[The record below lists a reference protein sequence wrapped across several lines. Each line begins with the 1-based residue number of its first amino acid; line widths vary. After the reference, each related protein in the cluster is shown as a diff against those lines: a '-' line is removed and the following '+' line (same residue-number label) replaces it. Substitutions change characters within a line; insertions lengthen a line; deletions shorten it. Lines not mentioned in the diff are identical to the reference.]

1 MADTQKPRQTSPKG
15 KVHKRNE
22 SQESA
27 HAARQRKRDNKR
39 KGLKAGSRQAV
50 EQETSGI
57 KSGSGSKDPRVGS
70 RKPVALVVEPAKKP
84 VAAKP
89 AKAVKTAEQIAEQ
102 IAEQQAKQLQLK
114 LEQELATIENDERL
128 NLLLDRLDD
137 GLSVSAD
144 DEAWLDARLAR
155 HQELLVALGMDDDD
169 DDDVAEPA
177 SPDDLLQRFINDDF
191 DPSEID
197 PEYKPSKK

>member
-89 AKAVKTAEQIAEQ
+89 AKAGKTAEQ

-114 LEQELATIENDERL
+114 LEQELAAIENDERL

>member
-39 KGLKAGSRQAV
+39 KGLKAGSRQTV

-70 RKPVALVVEPAKKP
+70 RKPVALVVEPAKKL
-84 VAAKP
+84 VVAKP
-89 AKAVKTAEQIAEQ
+89 AKAAKTAEQ

-114 LEQELATIENDERL
+114 LEQELAAIENDERL

-144 DEAWLDARLAR
+144 DEAWLDSRLAR
-155 HQELLVALGMDDDD
+155 HQELLVALGMDDEDD
-169 DDDVAEPA
+169 DDEAEPT

>member
-50 EQETSGI
+50 EQQTSST

-102 IAEQQAKQLQLK
+102 QAKQLQLK
-114 LEQELATIENDERL
+114 LEQELAAIENDERL

>member
-50 EQETSGI
+50 EQQTSST

-70 RKPVALVVEPAKKP
+70 RKPVALVVEPAKKS
-84 VAAKP
+84 VVAKP
-89 AKAVKTAEQIAEQ
+89 AKAEKTAEQVAEL
-102 IAEQQAKQLQLK
+102 QAKQLQLK
-114 LEQELATIENDERL
+114 LEQELAAIENDERL

>member
-102 IAEQQAKQLQLK
+102 QAKQLQLK

-144 DEAWLDARLAR
+144 DEAWLDARLAH
-155 HQELLVALGMDDDD
+155 HQELLVALGMDDD

>member
-114 LEQELATIENDERL
+114 LEQELAAIENDERL

-169 DDDVAEPA
+169 DDVAEPA

>member
-89 AKAVKTAEQIAEQ
+89 AKAVKTAEQ

>member
-57 KSGSGSKDPRVGS
+57 KNGSGSKDPRVGS

-84 VAAKP
+84 VVAKPVKAAK
-89 AKAVKTAEQIAEQ
+89 TAEQ

-114 LEQELATIENDERL
+114 LEQELAAIENDERL

-144 DEAWLDARLAR
+144 DEAWLMPVWRAIR
-155 HQELLVALGMDDDD
+155 
-169 DDDVAEPA
+169 
-177 SPDDLLQRFINDDF
+177 SC
-191 DPSEID
+191 
-197 PEYKPSKK
+197 

>member
-50 EQETSGI
+50 EQQTSST

-70 RKPVALVVEPAKKP
+70 RKPVALVVEPAKKS
-84 VAAKP
+84 VVAKP
-89 AKAVKTAEQIAEQ
+89 AKSEKTAEQVAEL
-102 IAEQQAKQLQLK
+102 QAKQLQLK
-114 LEQELATIENDERL
+114 LEQELAAIENDERL

>member
-102 IAEQQAKQLQLK
+102 QAKQLQLK

-155 HQELLVALGMDDDD
+155 HQELLDALGMDDDD

>member
-50 EQETSGI
+50 EQQTSGI

-89 AKAVKTAEQIAEQ
+89 AKAVKTAEQ

-169 DDDVAEPA
+169 DDVAEPA

>member
-114 LEQELATIENDERL
+114 LEQELAAIENDERL

>member
-1 MADTQKPRQTSPKG
+1 MADTQKPRQASPKG

-114 LEQELATIENDERL
+114 LEQELAAIENDERL

-169 DDDVAEPA
+169 DDVAEPA

>member
-1 MADTQKPRQTSPKG
+1 MADTQKPRQTTPKG

-102 IAEQQAKQLQLK
+102 QAKQLQLK
-114 LEQELATIENDERL
+114 LEQELAAIENDERL

>member
-50 EQETSGI
+50 EQQTSST

-70 RKPVALVVEPAKKP
+70 RKPVALVVEPVKKS
-84 VAAKP
+84 VVAKP
-89 AKAVKTAEQIAEQ
+89 AKSEKTAEQVAEL
-102 IAEQQAKQLQLK
+102 QAKQLQLK
-114 LEQELATIENDERL
+114 LEQELAAIENDERL

>member
-57 KSGSGSKDPRVGS
+57 KSGRGSKDPRVGS

-102 IAEQQAKQLQLK
+102 QAKQLQLK
-114 LEQELATIENDERL
+114 LEQELAAIENDERL

-144 DEAWLDARLAR
+144 DGAWLDARLAR

>member
-102 IAEQQAKQLQLK
+102 QAKQLQLK
-114 LEQELATIENDERL
+114 LEQELAAIENDERL

-177 SPDDLLQRFINDDF
+177 SPDALLQRFINDDF

>member
-1 MADTQKPRQTSPKG
+1 MADTQKARQAPPQG
-15 KVHKRNE
+15 KSRKRNE

-39 KGLKAGSRQAV
+39 KGLKAGSRQTA
-50 EQETSGI
+50 EQE
-57 KSGSGSKDPRVGS
+57 KSGLNTGTTRKDPRVGS
-70 RKPVALVVEPAKKP
+70 RKPVALVVEAVKKP
-84 VAAKP
+84 A
-89 AKAVKTAEQIAEQ
+89 AVKPVKASKTPEQ
-102 IAEQQAKQLQLK
+102 IAEQQAKQLQSK

-137 GLSVSAD
+137 GKSISAD
-144 DEAWLDARLAR
+144 DEVWLDARLAR
-155 HQELLVALGMDDDD
+155 HQELLVELGIDDDD
-169 DDDVAEPA
+169 EDEDDVHVPA
-177 SPDDLLQRFINDDF
+177 SPDDLLQRFIDDDF